1 MFNKKLIK
9 NFDFLILI
17 LIMLL
22 TGFGLIGISV
32 AMRSPVEGTEEG
44 LRTLLAT
51 LTCIMRLHLM
61 WFAAARWHV
70 DRDQH

>member
-32 AMRSPVEGTEEG
+32 AMRSPVEGTEE
-44 LRTLLAT
+44 
-51 LTCIMRLHLM
+51 
-61 WFAAARWHV
+61 
-70 DRDQH
+70 D